1 MIYQCTL
8 LPDDTDDRCATRQ
21 CGLSRLDHPFGLTR
35 IRNRNHHVPAFY
47 HRCGDELLM
56 RIAVRRTRYAKKGKF
71 LLSGECHYSGRAKTE
86 EFNSLRRQQKIASLL
101 KRSLIE
107 LLPGPVLTGHAVIE
121 DLIGDHFRRVARP

>member
-8 LPDDTDDRCATRQ
+8 LPNDTDDRSATRQ

-56 RIAVRRTRYAKKGKF
+56 RIAVRRTRYAKKRKF
-71 LLSGECHYSGRAKTE
+71 LLSVERHYSGRAKTE
-86 EFNSLRRQQKIASLL
+86 EFNSLRCQQQIDRLL
-101 KRSLIE
+101 QSSLIQ
-107 LLPGPVLTGHAVIE
+107 LLAGPVQTVHAV
-121 DLIGDHFRRVARP
+121 